1 MSGMDAQTDDRGG
14 RERPTAPRAVAFWL
28 VAAAFTVTMLGTTL
42 PTPLYVIYQREF
54 HFSTVMVTVVFAT
67 YAAGVLAALLLV
79 GHVSDEIGRRRT
91 LLPGLVLAMLSA
103 VVFLVAED
111 LSLLFVGRLL
121 SGLSAGI
128 FTGTATAALVDLAD
142 ARNTGRGSLVA
153 TVVQMGGLGSGPLLA
168 GALAEF
174 APAPLQ
180 LPYAAHLVLLLLV
193 TAGVW
198 SMPEPVKGAVRRP
211 RMRVTKPGVP
221 QEMRGTFLRA
231 GIAGF
236 AGFAVLGLFTA
247 VSPSFMGKL
256 LGMDDFALQGGV
268 IFAVFAAS
276 AVGQIV
282 LVPRFGDASLPLGCA
297 GLVVGMG
304 LLTAGFAAG
313 SFALLVAGGVVAGA
327 GQGMSFRA
335 GLAAVN
341 AEAPVARRANVA
353 STYFVVLY
361 VALSLPVIGV
371 GVAADLVGLKVAGIA
386 FSVLVAALA
395 GSVLAALLRA
405 GRKRARVS

>member
-1 MSGMDAQTDDRGG
+1 M
-14 RERPTAPRAVAFWL
+14 AFWL

-42 PTPLYVIYQREF
+42 PTPLYVVYQRELD
-54 HFSTVMVTVVFAT
+54 FSTLMVTVVFAT

-79 GHVSDEIGRRRT
+79 GHVSDEVGRRRT
-91 LLPGLVLAMLSA
+91 LLPGLALSMLSA
-103 VVFLVAED
+103 VVFLVAHNLE
-111 LSLLFVGRLL
+111 LLFAGRLL

-142 ARNTGRGSLVA
+142 ARSTGRGSLVA

-168 GALAEF
+168 GVLAEA
-174 APAPLQ
+174 APAPLR
-180 LPYAAHLVLLLLV
+180 LPYAVDLALLVLV
-193 TAGVW
+193 AAGLW
-198 SMPEPVKGAVRRP
+198 FMPEPVAGTVRRP

-221 QEMRGTFLRA
+221 QGMRGTFVRA

-247 VSPSFMGKL
+247 VSPSFLGEL
-256 LGMDDFALQGGV
+256 LGMDSFALAGGV
-268 IFAVFAAS
+268 IFGVFAAS

-282 LVPRFGDASLPLGCA
+282 LVPRFGEASLPLGCA
-297 GLVVGMG
+297 GLVVGMC
-304 LLTAGFAAG
+304 LLTAGFAVR
-313 SFALLVAGGVVAGA
+313 SFELLVAGGVIAGG

-341 AEAPVARRANVA
+341 AEAPVAQRANVA

-371 GVAADLVGLKVAGIA
+371 GVAADLFGLRAAGIA
-386 FSVLVAALA
+386 FSLLVAALA

-405 GRKRARVS
+405 GRAPRAT